1 VPDDQHTAAL
11 DRARYRSAPLGLSG
25 AVPDSL
31 IHQVRT
37 MSKGPTMSMSNASI
51 PVFEIGLSALS
62 ALLDK
67 AEAHA
72 EAKRID
78 PTVLLNA
85 RLFPDMFAFT
95 RQVQSA
101 CDQAKN
107 GGARLAGVDP
117 PMFEDN
123 ENTIAE
129 LKTRIAK
136 TVAFVKTLDAERI
149 DTAADREITFP
160 LGPNNKG
167 HMRRA
172 DYLNHFALPNFYF
185 HLTTAYD
192 ILRHCGVKIGKRDFL
207 GTIPMRIT

>member
-1 VPDDQHTAAL
+1 
-11 DRARYRSAPLGLSG
+11 
-25 AVPDSL
+25 
-31 IHQVRT
+31 
-37 MSKGPTMSMSNASI
+37 MSKVPAMSMSNASI

-67 AEAHA
+67 AEAYA

-117 PMFEDN
+117 PRYEDN
-123 ENTIAE
+123 EKTIAE
-129 LKTRIAK
+129 LRTRIAK

-167 HMRRA
+167 HMRGA

-192 ILRHCGVKIGKRDFL
+192 ILRHCGVEIGKRDFL